1 MERRGH
7 GKSLE
12 HIHEARLLKKVAA
25 DACASNE
32 AVAAE
37 PQLNELAEA
46 GGVVVAGGLGVAKRL
61 HDGIR
66 VEDLRFKLA
75 HTIPASDCSEVGHDI
90 PEQRVT

>member
-1 MERRGH
+1 MYA
-7 GKSLE
+7 
-12 HIHEARLLKKVAA
+12 HEARFFEQVAA
-25 DACASNE
+25 DASAGNE

-46 GGVVVAGGLGVAKRL
+46 GRVVVASGLGVAKRL

-75 HTIPASDCSEVGHDI
+75 HAIPASDCSEVGHDI
-90 PEQRVT
+90 PEHCVT